1 MGRNRKKIALVTGA
15 SSGIGRC
22 LARRT
27 AENYPELHEI
37 WVLARRKEELE
48 ALQTECPE
56 TRFRIL
62 VMDLADKET
71 FTELAGL
78 LGAERPHICLL
89 VNGAGLGHNGPT
101 ARLETSG
108 LCDMIDVNC
117 RALIAVTRLCLPYMG
132 RGSRILQLA
141 SGSAFLP
148 QPGFAVYAAS
158 KSCVLSFSRALREEL
173 RPRGIVVTAVCPG
186 PVDTDFF
193 RAGGITL
200 SPLKRFFLADP
211 EKVAKKALADARKG
225 KALSVYGL
233 SMKMVRIVAKVLP
246 EGWLV
251 RFHVNQQGSSEKI
264 VENVHC

>member
-22 LARRT
+22 LARQT

-37 WVLARRKEELE
+37 WVLARRTEELE

-56 TRFRIL
+56 TRFRLL

-158 KSCVLSFSRALREEL
+158 KSCVLSFSRGAAGRAAAQ
-173 RPRGIVVTAVCPG
+173 RHRGDGSLSGACGYRLFPG
-186 PVDTDFF
+186 RRNHF
-193 RAGGITL
+193 
-200 SPLKRFFLADP
+200 K
-211 EKVAKKALADARKG
+211 
-225 KALSVYGL
+225 
-233 SMKMVRIVAKVLP
+233 
-246 EGWLV
+246 
-251 RFHVNQQGSSEKI
+251 SSET
-264 VENVHC
+264 VLSG

>member
-22 LARRT
+22 LARQT

-56 TRFRIL
+56 TRFRLL

-108 LCDMIDVNC
+108 
-117 RALIAVTRLCLPYMG
+117 
-132 RGSRILQLA
+132 
-141 SGSAFLP
+141 SAGDF
-148 QPGFAVYAAS
+148 
-158 KSCVLSFSRALREEL
+158 
-173 RPRGIVVTAVCPG
+173 RP
-186 PVDTDFF
+186 
-193 RAGGITL
+193 L
-200 SPLKRFFLADP
+200 
-211 EKVAKKALADARKG
+211 
-225 KALSVYGL
+225 
-233 SMKMVRIVAKVLP
+233 
-246 EGWLV
+246 
-251 RFHVNQQGSSEKI
+251 
-264 VENVHC
+264 